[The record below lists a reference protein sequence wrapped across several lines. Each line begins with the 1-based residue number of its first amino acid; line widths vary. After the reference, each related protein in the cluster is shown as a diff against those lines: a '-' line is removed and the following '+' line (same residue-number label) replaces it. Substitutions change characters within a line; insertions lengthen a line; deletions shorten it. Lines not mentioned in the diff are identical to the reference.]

1 MQRKGLIVGVF
12 FTILSCSLISI
23 LAISAVWL
31 WITPRVPSY
40 QSNQQLFPGITYQKE
55 IKQSPRLMVIHIIT
69 INLREKELSFLVTP
83 GNPDRELPIEA
94 RTTSQFLDDYDLQLA
109 VNGDGFTPWH
119 SNNPLDYY
127 PHSGDPVDPIGFA
140 ASQGSVYSQST
151 DNEPVLYISKTNRAR
166 FNNPIGGIFNAISGN
181 IMLLRN
187 GQPFLDSTGESQP
200 RTAIALD
207 KKSRQLILVVV
218 DGRQTGYS
226 EGATLEELVDVL
238 LSYGAYNAM
247 NLDGGGS
254 STMVIEGSNG
264 QPTLLNSPINNG
276 IPGQERPVANHL
288 GVYCCS
294 GK

>member
-12 FTILSCSLISI
+12 FTILSCSLVSI

-31 WITPRVPSY
+31 WITPRV
-40 QSNQQLFPGITYQKE
+40 QSSPASQQLFPGITYQKE

-69 INLREKELSFLVTP
+69 INLREKGLSFLVTP
-83 GNPDRELPIEA
+83 GDSDRELPIEA
-94 RTTSQFLDDYDLQLA
+94 RTTSQFLTDYDLQLA
-109 VNGDGFTPWH
+109 VNGDGFTPWY
-119 SNNPLDYY
+119 SNNLLDYY

-140 ASQGSVYSQST
+140 ASQGAVYSQPT
-151 DNEPVLYISKTNRAR
+151 NDEPVLYISRTNRAR

-187 GQPFLDSTGESQP
+187 GQPFLGSGDEPQP

-218 DGRQTGYS
+218 DGRQKGYS
-226 EGATLEELVDVL
+226 EGATLEELVDIL

-264 QPTLLNSPINNG
+264 SPTLLNSPINSG

-288 GVYCCS
+288 GVSCCS